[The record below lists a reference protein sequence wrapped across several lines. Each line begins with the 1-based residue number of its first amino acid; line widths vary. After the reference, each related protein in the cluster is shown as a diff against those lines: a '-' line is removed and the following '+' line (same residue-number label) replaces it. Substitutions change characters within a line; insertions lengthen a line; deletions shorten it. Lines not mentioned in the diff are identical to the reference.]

1 MQKTKQASLL
11 EPMGAIMFSTPL
23 AIPPTM
29 GARAD
34 IHPGFVPV
42 YCEALEDHLTSVNL
56 EFRFCELEIRAS
68 ALLSSE
74 ASVDEAMRGALC
86 QGEHTNAAQWAV
98 VSPPGKQT

>member
-34 IHPGFVPV
+34 IHPGSVPV
-42 YCEALEDHLTSVNL
+42 YCETLEDHLTSVNL

-98 VSPPGKQT
+98 VSPLGKQT